1 MPQVSPGLRRVARVL
16 MIDHVTAEIV
26 TAMRAAGIRPLLL
39 KGPSIASWL
48 YRDGA
53 HRAYDDSDILV
64 APGSYRLA
72 GEVLRELGFR
82 HHEYVWLHYVQTWRR
97 GSELSGVQGGW
108 PSVVDLHRS
117 LNGVRASADAVWD
130 VLSADTDTLPVG
142 GVEVEILCVPARA
155 LHVALHTAQHGADV
169 RRPLEDLE
177 RALRL
182 ADDHVWR
189 EARDLA
195 RQLDALPAFGAG
207 LRLDPDGA
215 RLAERL
221 RLPVGRPIA
230 VALRVGAQ
238 EPVAI
243 ALESLAS
250 QGSRRDGAL
259 LLFRALAPSRLY
271 MRDWSAT
278 RMARWPAALREGTL
292 GLWLAYLWRP
302 IWNLG
307 RLPKAIIALRLAR
320 RAQAHG
326 DEARRMVRSRRG
338 RQPSGRSG

>member
-1 MPQVSPGLRRVARVL
+1 MPQPPSAFRRAARVL
-16 MIDHVTAEIV
+16 QIDHVTAEIV
-26 TAMRAAGIRPLLL
+26 TAMRAAGIRSLLL

-97 GSELSGVQGGW
+97 GCELSGVQGGW
-108 PSVVDLHRS
+108 PSLVDLHRS
-117 LNGVRASADAVWD
+117 LNGVRASADTVWD
-130 VLSADTDTLPVG
+130 VLSADTDTLSVG
-142 GVEVEILCVPARA
+142 GVEVEVLCVPARA
-155 LHVALHTAQHGADV
+155 LHVALHAAQHGVDV
-169 RRPLEDLE
+169 RRPLEDLG

-189 EARDLA
+189 DAADLA
-195 RQLDALPAFGAG
+195 RRLDALPAFAAG
-207 LRLDPDGA
+207 LRLDPEGA

-221 RLPVGRPIA
+221 RLPAERTPP
-230 VALRVGAQ
+230 VALRVGTQ
-238 EPVAI
+238 DPVAI

-250 QGSRRDGAL
+250 EEPLRTRAL
-259 LLFRALAPSRLY
+259 VLLRALAPSALY

-307 RLPKAIIALRLAR
+307 RLPKAIIALRRAR
-320 RAQAHG
+320 RGQAQAE
-326 DEARRMVRSRRG
+326 DPARDASL
-338 RQPSGRSG
+338 PASGEHPNP